1 MLLDKIETRNPGFA
15 EVLNLVRRVAPTDAS
30 ILITGETG
38 AGKDFI
44 AELIHEGS
52 ARRAH
57 PFLKIDCASIP
68 VSLAESEFF
77 GYEKGAFS
85 DATEPKQGK
94 LQMAQRGTIYLDG
107 INHLTQA
114 VQSKLLRFV
123 QERCFE
129 PLGGSRTVRVDCR
142 LIASCNFPLETS
154 LKEKQLREDLY
165 YRLAAVVIELPS
177 LRQRMEDLEILSAE
191 FLRHFNE
198 KYNKKARLSSEA
210 ASLLQNYSW
219 PGNLRELRN
228 VLENAIIHSDGMIQ
242 PSALALH
249 RSITQPASL
258 QFAAEKQ
265 CTMEDVERMYISEV
279 LRRVRGHQ
287 GKAAKILGINR
298 KTLLLKKRK
307 YGLD

>member
-1 MLLDKIETRNPGFA
+1 MLLDKIETRSATFDQ
-15 EVLNLVRRVAPTDAS
+15 VLSLVRRVAPTEAS
-30 ILITGETG
+30 VLITGETG

-44 AELIHEGS
+44 AELLHEGS
-52 ARRAH
+52 VRRAH

-68 VSLAESEFF
+68 DSLAESEFF

-85 DATEPKQGK
+85 DATDSKQGK

-107 INHLTQA
+107 INHLTQT

-129 PLGGSRTVRVDCR
+129 PLGASRLVRVDCR
-142 LIASCNFPLETS
+142 LIASSSIPVETS
-154 LKEKQLREDLY
+154 LKQKQLREDLY
-165 YRLAAVVIELPS
+165 YRLAAVVIELPA
-177 LRQRMEDLEILSAE
+177 LRQRIQDVPLLAAV
-191 FLRHFNE
+191 FLHHFNE
-198 KYNKKARLSSEA
+198 KYGKKTILSAEA
-210 ASLLQNYSW
+210 SSFLQNYGW
-219 PGNLRELRN
+219 PGNIRELRN
-228 VLENAIIHSDGMIQ
+228 VIEHAVIHSDGIIR
-242 PSALALH
+242 PSILALQ
-249 RSITQPASL
+249 RSMAQAGSL
-258 QFAAEKQ
+258 EFAAEQ
-265 CTMEDVERMYISEV
+265 LCTIEDLERMYISEV